1 MNKNESHMLNKTWA
15 EQKISLKEGAYVA
28 GIQFNYIWTSWEKA
42 EFKRLWKENRGLM
55 FIAKRFNRRWEEVLV
70 LAADLVDRGELKA
83 RERAFFQ

>member
-1 MNKNESHMLNKTWA
+1 MMKNEQHLPNRTWA

-42 EFKRLWKENRGLM
+42 EFKRLWKANKGLM
-55 FIAKRFNRRWEEVLV
+55 FIANFFDRRWEEVLV

>member
-1 MNKNESHMLNKTWA
+1 MNKNEQHLPNRTWA
-15 EQKISLKEGAYVA
+15 EQKVSLKEGAYVA

-42 EFKRLWKENRGLM
+42 EFKRLWKANKGLM
-55 FIAKRFNRRWEEVLV
+55 FIANFFDRRWEEVLV

>member
-1 MNKNESHMLNKTWA
+1 MKNEQHLPNRTWA

-42 EFKRLWKENRGLM
+42 EFKRLWKANKGLM
-55 FIAKRFNRRWEEVLV
+55 FIANFFDRRWEEVLV